1 MTLITRLNRRKPADI
16 EDISLSLPVLSL
28 TALLIAILISCVS
41 RINVGF
47 LSIAFAL
54 IIGVV
59 FGGMKV
65 QEIVAGFPAS
75 LFLTLVGITLLFSQ
89 ARVNGTLEKLAYL
102 SVKLARGNPGM
113 IPIIFF
119 ALALILATIG
129 IGNIAAMALLAPIA
143 LAVGEK
149 AGVTAFLMAIMLG
162 NGANAGGLSPF
173 APIGIIA
180 NDLMAKI
187 GLIGFE
193 WRNYFNTLI
202 PQSFV
207 AFAGYFALGGLKLF
221 TSGGD
226 STAPAVEEG
235 IEPFTTKQKLTLA
248 VIAALVASVV
258 ILRVDITLGAFIG
271 AAVLT
276 LARVADEEAAV
287 KVMPWGTILMVCGVT
302 VLIAL
307 MGKTGGMEL
316 FTSLLAKFST
326 TRTVTAVI
334 AFVTGVISVYA
345 SSSGVVLPAF
355 LPTVP
360 GLVARLGGGDPLAIA
375 SSINVGA
382 HLVDLSPL
390 STLGALVLANVPPS
404 EDRAVLFNKLM
415 IWGLSMCVVG
425 AVVCFVFFGLL
436 L

>member
-1 MTLITRLNRRKPADI
+1 LN
-16 EDISLSLPVLSL
+16 LPVISVA
-28 TALLIAILISCVS
+28 ALLIAILISSVS

-54 IIGVV
+54 IIGVF

-65 QEIVAGFPAS
+65 TEIAAGFPLG
-75 LFLTLVGITLLFSQ
+75 LFLTLVAVTLLFSQ
-89 ARVNGTLEKLAYL
+89 ARVNGTLEKVAYL

-119 ALALILATIG
+119 ALALTLATIG
-129 IGNIAAMALLAPIA
+129 IGNIAAAALLAPIA

-162 NGANAGGLSPF
+162 NGANAGGFSPF
-173 APIGIIA
+173 APTGIIA

-187 GLIGFE
+187 GLTGVE

-221 TSGGD
+221 ARGD
-226 STAPAVEEG
+226 TRVPTDLEEE
-235 IEPFTTKQKLTLA
+235 IEPFTWRQKLTLG
-248 VIAALVASVV
+248 VIAALVGSVV
-258 ILRVDITLGAFIG
+258 LLRVDVTVGAFVG
-271 AAVLT
+271 AVVLT
-276 LARVADEEAAV
+276 LSGAADEEVAV
-287 KVMPWGTILMVCGVT
+287 KAVPWGTIMMVCGVT

-307 MGKTGGMEL
+307 MGKTGGMDL

-326 TRTVTAVI
+326 TKTVTAVI

-355 LPTVP
+355 LPMIP
-360 GLVARLGGGDPLAIA
+360 GLVAKLGGGDPLAIA
-375 SSINVGA
+375 YSVNVGA

-390 STLGALVLANVPPS
+390 STLGALCLANAPPS
-404 EDRAVLFNKLM
+404 ENRTALFNKLL
-415 IWGLSMCVVG
+415 IWGLAMCVVG
-425 AVVCFVFFGLL
+425 AAVCFVFFGLL
-436 L
+436 F